1 MIVWAHGGLID
12 PADPVYPAA
21 DPVPALGL
29 GLFETCAVRDGVV
42 LALDRHLARLER
54 SAAAL
59 GLPLDLP
66 AVREAVAAVLAV
78 SGDAGSGSG
87 GSGSGAGRLRITCG
101 SPGGPVV
108 VAQPAPDRAAP
119 SVRRS
124 PWVRN
129 ERSPLAGHK
138 STSYAADALALAEAA
153 RHGADEAVLADT
165 RGRLSEGTTT
175 NVWVEVD
182 GTLLT
187 PTLDCG
193 CLPGIMRERVLEWS
207 AAAGLPVR
215 EAELPWSV
223 LDRVVDG
230 EAGLAVSSSLRGL
243 VPAVAVDGRPVVRT
257 PVIGAVQELVRRRLA
272 QEVTRRPPARPG
284 R

>member
-1 MIVWAHGGLID
+1 MIVWAHGRLID
-12 PADPVYPAA
+12 PADPVYPVA

-42 LALDRHLARLER
+42 LALDRHLARLAR
-54 SAAAL
+54 SSAAL

-66 AVREAVAAVLAV
+66 AVQDAVAAVLAA
-78 SGDAGSGSG
+78 SGDAGA
-87 GSGSGAGRLRITCG
+87 GSGSGRLRITCG

-108 VAQPAPDRAAP
+108 VAQPAPDRPAP

-153 RHGADEAVLADT
+153 RHGADEALLADT

-175 NVWVEVD
+175 NVWVEID

-272 QEVTRRPPARPG
+272 Q
-284 R
+284 